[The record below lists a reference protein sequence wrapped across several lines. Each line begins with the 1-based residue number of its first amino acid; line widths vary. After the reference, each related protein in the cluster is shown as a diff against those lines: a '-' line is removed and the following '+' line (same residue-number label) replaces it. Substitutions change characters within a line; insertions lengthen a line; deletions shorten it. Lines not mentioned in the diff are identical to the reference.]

1 MTTQSNVS
9 KETQE
14 ISDDNDVEEEED
26 IQKKESVLFNL
37 SQCLTK

>member
-1 MTTQSNVS
+1 MITQSNVS

-14 ISDDNDVEEEED
+14 ISDDNDVGEEED
-26 IQKKESVLFNL
+26 IQKKESFLFNL

>member
-14 ISDDNDVEEEED
+14 ILDDNDVEEEED
-26 IQKKESVLFNL
+26 IQKRVSFV
-37 SQCLTK
+37 

>member
-26 IQKKESVLFNL
+26 IQKRVSFV
-37 SQCLTK
+37 

>member
-26 IQKKESVLFNL
+26 IQKKESVLLNL